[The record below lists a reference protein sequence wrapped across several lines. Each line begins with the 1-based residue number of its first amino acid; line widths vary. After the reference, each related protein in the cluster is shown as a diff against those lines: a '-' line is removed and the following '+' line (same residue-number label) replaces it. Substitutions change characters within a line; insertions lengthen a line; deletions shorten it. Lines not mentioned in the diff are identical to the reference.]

1 MSERNG
7 YEHGVPCWI
16 ETWQPDA
23 EAAAGFY
30 SRLFGWE
37 VESVAGGSF
46 MCRLRGR
53 DVAFVGQRASEAA
66 DLPVGWATCVRVD
79 DTDAVAGRV
88 AEAGGRVVMAP
99 FETLDGG
106 RMVVFEDP
114 AGALLAAWRTGS
126 HRGAQLVNEP
136 GAWSWSQLLTDDR
149 ERALSFYT
157 AVFGWE
163 TEAFGELTMWR
174 VPGYVGGEPEQ
185 PVARDVV
192 AGTAPLTPDLL
203 AAGVRP
209 HWRIDFW
216 VDDVDATA
224 AAAGELGGA
233 AVVPPYDM
241 PIARQAV
248 LADPQG
254 AVFSVSKITTGG

>member
-1 MSERNG
+1 MSQRDG

-23 EAAAGFY
+23 DAAAGFY

-37 VESVAGGSF
+37 VERAGDGAF
-46 MCRLRGR
+46 MCRLRDR
-53 DVAFVGQRASEAA
+53 DVAFVGRQPAENA
-66 DLPVGWATCVRVD
+66 DLPVGWTTCVWVD
-79 DTDAVAGRV
+79 DAEAVAARV

-106 RMVVFEDP
+106 RMVVFADP
-114 AGALLAAWRTGS
+114 AGALLAAWQTGS

-136 GAWSWSQLLTDDR
+136 SAWSWTQLLTDDP
-149 ERALSFYT
+149 ERAVAFYD

-163 TEAFGELTMWR
+163 TDAFGDVTMWR
-174 VPGYVGGEPEQ
+174 VPGYLGGEPEQ

-192 AGTAPLTPDLL
+192 AGMAPLTPDLL
-203 AAGVRP
+203 TTGVRP

-224 AAAGELGGA
+224 AAAAELGGR
-233 AVVPPYDM
+233 AVVPPYDL

-248 LADPQG
+248 LSDPAG
-254 AVFSVSKITTGG
+254 AVFTVSKITIGG